1 MNTTELQI
9 TGMVCDACV
18 AHVEKALKS
27 VTGVQNADVTLE
39 TRRAVVQHEN
49 ADLNQMLQA
58 VSEEGYEAQLE
69 S

>member
-1 MNTTELQI
+1 MTTELKI

-18 AHVEKALKS
+18 AHVERALQS
-27 VTGVQNADVTLE
+27 VTGVQNADVELE
-39 TRRAVVQHEN
+39 TRRATVQHEG
-49 ADLNQMLQA
+49 ADINQMLQA